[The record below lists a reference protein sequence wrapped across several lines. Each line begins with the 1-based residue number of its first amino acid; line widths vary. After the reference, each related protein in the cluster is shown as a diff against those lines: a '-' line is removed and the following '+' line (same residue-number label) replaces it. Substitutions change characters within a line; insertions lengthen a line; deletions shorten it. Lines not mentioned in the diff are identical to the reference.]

1 MTASNDQLILAV
13 QEDDMEIATTA
24 LRSGAD
30 VNVSVWNI
38 KSGLFRFIQ
47 STEMF
52 NLLIG
57 AGLKVSHKT
66 LVDAANEKSIKG
78 LLDFGLPVDGEE
90 GADGTLYTALMQ
102 HAGTGNL
109 PLAKLLLNNGANPNA
124 FGKRTR
130 WTALHFAVNNAQ
142 DNRRPLDYRPHLE
155 IIDLL
160 LQHGANIDARA
171 DEGMT
176 PLIRA
181 AHNRQPNLTKHLLM
195 AGAYIHA
202 VDLRNRTAIDNARK
216 AYLLNRTRAD
226 EALKRSGFKEWPLFT
241 EQYQETLKIL
251 TDWAASHPLKI
262 DPHTGEIVR

>member
-1 MTASNDQLILAV
+1 MTELNDQLVLAV
-13 QEDDMEIATTA
+13 QEGDVETATTA
-24 LRSGAD
+24 IRSGAD

-52 NLLIG
+52 NLLIE
-57 AGLKVSHKT
+57 AGLKVGHKT
-66 LVDAANEKSIKG
+66 LVDTGNEKLIQW
-78 LLDFGLPVDGEE
+78 LIDFGLPVDGVE
-90 GADGTLYTALMQ
+90 GADGNVYTALMRQ
-102 HAGTGNL
+102 SGTGNL
-109 PLAKLLLNNGANPNA
+109 PLVKLLLENGANPNA
-124 FGKRTR
+124 FGRRTR

-142 DNRRPLDYRPHLE
+142 DNRRPLDHRPHLE

-160 LQHGANIDARA
+160 LQHGANIEAQD

-181 AHNRQPNLTKHLLM
+181 AHNQEPNLTKHLLM

-202 VDLRNRTAIDNARK
+202 VDLRNRTAIDNAQR
-216 AYLLNRTRAD
+216 AYLLNKTRAD

-251 TDWAASHPLKI
+251 TDWAASHPLQI